1 MALWNNTTAPKWLLG
16 QDDALDPGERGLGN
30 NGIKNNK
37 DVDGNALEDGN
48 ELAMADD
55 LKGVGWRIWHS
66 KENGKNI
73 GEGRGWWEIL
83 ATFDSLTGDEIDMGG
98 PVLGTLSIPSLVGE
112 VVADVTIQ
120 LSAVDPDGSTVTF
133 GATAGAGLGGIAV
146 DAATGVV
153 TITAGQLT
161 GQPTAVGEADST
173 HVFTWTAT
181 AGGITTTSADVTITV
196 TAPTA

>member
-16 QDDALDPGERGLGN
+16 QDNTLDVGKRGLGN

-37 DVDGNALEDGN
+37 DISGADLEDGN

-55 LKGVGWRIWHS
+55 EKGVGWRIWHS

-83 ATFDSLTGDEIDMGG
+83 ATFDSLTGDVVEMGG

-146 DAATGVV
+146 DATTGIV
-153 TITAGQLT
+153 TITPAQLLS
-161 GQPTAVGEADST
+161 QPTSVGAANST
-173 HVFTWTAT
+173 HVFTWTAA
-181 AGGITTTSADVTITV
+181 AGDITTTSADVTITV

>member
-16 QDDALDPGERGLGN
+16 LDAEGNGLGN

-37 DVDGNALEDGN
+37 DINGADLEDGN

-83 ATFDSLTGDEIDMGG
+83 ATFDSLTGDVVEMGG

-120 LSAVDPDGSTVTF
+120 LSAADPDGSTVTF
-133 GATAGAGLGGIAV
+133 GAIAGAGLGGIAV
-146 DAATGVV
+146 DASTGVV
-153 TITAGQLT
+153 TITAAQLLS
-161 GQPTAVGEADST
+161 QPTAVGNPDST
-173 HVFTWTAT
+173 HVFTWTAE
-181 AGGITTTSADVTITV
+181 AGGITTTSADVTLTV
-196 TAPTA
+196 TAPTE